1 MSRVTLKDRLRRII
15 DWIWYDKSKRDL
27 IILFLI
33 ALVIIYCMILF
44 ADRVVMPI
52 IVHRGGTSVVP
63 NLVDLNLQ
71 QADSILAQDDLQLQI
86 IAEEADSS
94 KQPGTI
100 LSQIPAL
107 GTKIKEG
114 RMVKVK
120 VSKAEEAVIVPQ
132 LKGISVRQAEL
143 LLAQA
148 TLQLGEVS
156 WVSSDSFPR
165 DVVIEN
171 VPASGLSVPPG
182 ILVNIV
188 ASLGAMPDTVMMPDL
203 VGKNID
209 EGRKMLQEIGLQIG
223 KIKSKRNDDFLP
235 GTVLDQSIPPGD
247 KVLRGTEIDLVVSK
261 TESY

>member
-1 MSRVTLKDRLRRII
+1 MKGRLRRII
-15 DWIWYDKSKRDL
+15 EWIWYDKSRRDL
-27 IILFLI
+27 IILLLI
-33 ALVIIYCMILF
+33 AIALIYFMILF

-63 NLVDLNLQ
+63 SLVDLNLQ
-71 QADSILAQDDLQLQI
+71 QADSILAQYDLQLQI
-86 IAEEADSS
+86 MAEETDPS
-94 KQPGTI
+94 KEPGTI
-100 LSQIPAL
+100 ISQIPAP

-148 TLQLGEVS
+148 SLQLGEVS

-171 VPASGLSVPPG
+171 IPSSGLSVPPG
-182 ILVNIV
+182 TSVNIV
-188 ASLGAMPDTVMMPDL
+188 TSLGAVPDTVMMPDL
-203 VGKNID
+203 VGKNVD
-209 EGRKMLQEIGLQIG
+209 EARRRRQEIGLQ
-223 KIKSKRNDDFLP
+223 
-235 GTVLDQSIPPGD
+235 
-247 KVLRGTEIDLVVSK
+247 
-261 TESY
+261 

>member
-1 MSRVTLKDRLRRII
+1 LKGRLSNII
-15 DWIWYDKSKRDL
+15 DWIWYNKSRRDL

-33 ALVIIYCMILF
+33 ALAIIYCMILF

-63 NLVDLNLQ
+63 NLVDLSLQ
-71 QADSILAQDDLQLQI
+71 QADSILSLDDLQLQI
-86 IAEEADSS
+86 IAEETDTSR
-94 KQPGTI
+94 QPGSI
-100 LSQIPAL
+100 MSQIPAP

-132 LKGISVRQAEL
+132 LRGISVRQAEL
-143 LLAQA
+143 LLTQA
-148 TLQLGEVS
+148 SLQLGEVS
-156 WVSSDSFPR
+156 WVASDSFPR

-171 VPASGLSVPPG
+171 MPSSGLSVPPG
-182 ILVNIV
+182 ISVNIV

-209 EGRKMLQEIGLQIG
+209 EGRRMLQEIGLQIG
-223 KIKSKRNDDFLP
+223 KTKSKRNDDFLP
-235 GTVLDQSIPPGD
+235 GTVLDQSISPGD
-247 KVLRGTEIDLVVSK
+247 KVLRGTEVDLVVSK